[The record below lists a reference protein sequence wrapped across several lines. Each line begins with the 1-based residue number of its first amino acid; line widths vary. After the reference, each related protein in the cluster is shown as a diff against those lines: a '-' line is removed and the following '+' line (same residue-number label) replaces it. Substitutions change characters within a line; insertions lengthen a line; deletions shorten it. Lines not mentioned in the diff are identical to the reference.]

1 MISYEIYKIMHIF
14 GFVLLFMGLSG
25 TLFAFASASTVP
37 PRIKILGFASHGLG
51 LLLVLTGGF
60 GMLAR
65 MGIIHSGLPGWIHA
79 KLAIWVALGIAISIS
94 KRKGQWAPA
103 LVALYAVMV
112 AAAGYLAIF
121 KPF

>member
-1 MISYEIYKIMHIF
+1 MISFEVYKIMHIF
-14 GFVLLFMGLSG
+14 GFVLLFMGLAG

-37 PRIKILGFASHGLG
+37 PRIKMIGFASHGLG

-65 MGIIHSGLPGWIHA
+65 MGMVRDLPNWIFA
-79 KLAIWVALGIAISIS
+79 KLAIWVFLGVAISLS
-94 KRKGQWAPA
+94 KRKSQWAPG

-112 AAAGYLAIF
+112 AIAAYLAIF